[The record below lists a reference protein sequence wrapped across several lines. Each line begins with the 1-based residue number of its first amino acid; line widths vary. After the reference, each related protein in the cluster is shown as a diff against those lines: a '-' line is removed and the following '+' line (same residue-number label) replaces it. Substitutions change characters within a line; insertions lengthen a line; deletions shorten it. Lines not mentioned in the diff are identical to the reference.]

1 MDLPS
6 YPPSRNKTLDFYE
19 FANNYWDI
27 FFGIGFGFLAY
38 FFHTCGQQHLSVI
51 FSALAIMSFSIT
63 IAEIAEIL
71 AERLG
76 EPYGSFLLTFCAV
89 AIEILLLY
97 MLFMRSGGADEIAA
111 MTVKSGIISAVI
123 VDLNLLLGIAV
134 LVGGLRFKLQE
145 HNEETSSSYTT
156 ILLSTAVV
164 LLVPSV
170 LDMTDHSKEVIYK
183 ASVFMAFLLVGYYV
197 VIAIFQ
203 TKTHINFFKATAR
216 SRLLRYKKRHSE
228 EEEDD
233 DGYAHREYLFDR
245 FPSWLNMII
254 MTLVILFVGILAEL
268 LANDGLKSAVE
279 VGISPAAAGL
289 IISFIAVAP
298 EFFTAV
304 KAARNDEPQRV
315 INIAMGASTVTMLLS
330 VPFLVFLAYF
340 KGIAFSIN
348 FNALE
353 IGALIFTV
361 LLTWKTTANGV
372 TDYMEGISHLV
383 VFAAYLILAFYF

>member
-1 MDLPS
+1 MDSPS
-6 YPPSRNKTLDFYE
+6 YPPSRNKRLDFYD

-27 FFGIGFGFLAY
+27 FFGIGFGIFAY
-38 FFHTCGQQHLSVI
+38 FFHSLGEQYFSAI
-51 FSALAIMSFSIT
+51 FSAIAIVCFSIT

-76 EPYGSFLLTFCAV
+76 EPYGSFLLTFSAV
-89 AIEILLLY
+89 AVEILLLY
-97 MLFMRSGGADEIAA
+97 MLFVRSGGADEIAA
-111 MTVKSGIISAVI
+111 MTAKSGIISAVI

-134 LVGGLRFKLQE
+134 FVGGLKFKMQE
-145 HNEETSSSYTT
+145 HNEDTSSSYTT
-156 ILLSTAVV
+156 ILLSTAAV

-170 LDMTDHSKEVIYK
+170 LDITDHSKDVIYK

-216 SRLLRYKKRHSE
+216 SRLLRYKKRHA
-228 EEEDD
+228 EEDD
-233 DGYAHREYLFDR
+233 EEDEYCHHEYLFDKLS
-245 FPSWLNMII
+245 SWTNIVAMVGII
-254 MTLVILFVGILAEL
+254 FFVGLLAEM
-268 LANDGLKSAVE
+268 LANDGLKTAVE
-279 VGISPAAAGL
+279 IGISPAAAGL
-289 IISFIAVAP
+289 VISFIAVAP

-340 KGIAFSIN
+340 QGIAFSIN

>member
-27 FFGIGFGFLAY
+27 FFGIGFGLFAY
-38 FFHTCGQQHLSVI
+38 FFHTCGQQHLTVI

-183 ASVFMAFLLVGYYV
+183 ASVFMAFLLVGYYI

-233 DGYAHREYLFDR
+233 DGYVHREYLFDR
-245 FPSWLNMII
+245 FPSWINMII
-254 MTLVILFVGILAEL
+254 MALVILFVGILAEL
-268 LANDGLKSAVE
+268 LANDGLKTAVE

-340 KGIAFSIN
+340 QGIAFSIN